1 MFIPRQLISE
11 KRSVSSNHLR
21 IGLFALGVV
30 FFCVLEAQAQLFG
43 SRQMGNPLIRKSAP
57 GGGEFAGNLGMVQGN
72 ERFIRG
78 NRRASDFV
86 GADNREAQGFVGQVN
101 AANLNPAQI
110 PTTLGT
116 PQRANR
122 APQINRP
129 AQRHRPNTLHY
140 PTLELGFQPE
150 PEALQRLAASAAEQ
164 IAQSLDERFGSR
176 IEVLVEERT
185 AILRGEVDSADA
197 SRLAELMAGFEPGV
211 SSVRNELR
219 VNSAANPSSS
229 ANQGSEATPGK

>member
-1 MFIPRQLISE
+1 MLFH
-11 KRSVSSNHLR
+11 HLQ
-21 IGLFALGVV
+21 IGGLALA
-30 FFCVLEAQAQLFG
+30 VLLLCDTAAHAQLFG
-43 SRQMGNPLIRKSAP
+43 ARQMGNPLIRQNAA
-57 GGGEFAGNLGMVQGN
+57 GGGEFAGTVGMVQGN

-101 AANLNPAQI
+101 AANLNAAQV

-116 PQRANR
+116 QRRPNQ

-140 PTLELGFQPE
+140 PPLELGFQPE
-150 PEALQRLAASAAEQ
+150 PEALQQLAASAAER

-176 IEVLVEERT
+176 IEVSVEERT

-197 SRLAELMAGFEPGV
+197 SRLAALMAGFEPGI
-211 SSVRNELR
+211 STVRNELR
-219 VNSAANPSSS
+219 VNPGSA
-229 ANQGSEATPGK
+229 PGK

>member
-1 MFIPRQLISE
+1 
-11 KRSVSSNHLR
+11 
-21 IGLFALGVV
+21 
-30 FFCVLEAQAQLFG
+30 
-43 SRQMGNPLIRKSAP
+43 
-57 GGGEFAGNLGMVQGN
+57 MVQGN

-101 AANLNPAQI
+101 AANLNAAQV

-116 PQRANR
+116 QRRPNQ

-140 PTLELGFQPE
+140 PPLELGFQPE
-150 PEALQRLAASAAEQ
+150 PEAVQQLAASAAER

-176 IEVLVEERT
+176 IEVSVEERT

-197 SRLAELMAGFEPGV
+197 SRLAALMAGFEPGI
-211 SSVRNELR
+211 STVRNELR
-219 VNSAANPSSS
+219 VNPGSA
-229 ANQGSEATPGK
+229 PGK

>member
-21 IGLFALGVV
+21 MGLLALGVV

-43 SRQMGNPLIRKSAP
+43 SRQMGNPLIRQSAP
-57 GGGEFAGNLGMVQGN
+57 GGGEFAGNIGMVQGN

-101 AANLNPAQI
+101 AANLNPSQI

-219 VNSAANPSSS
+219 VNSAANQSSS
-229 ANQGSEATPGK
+229 ANQGSEATAGK

>member
-43 SRQMGNPLIRKSAP
+43 SRQMGNPLIRQSAP
-57 GGGEFAGNLGMVQGN
+57 GGGEFAGNIGMVQGN

-229 ANQGSEATPGK
+229 ANQGSEATAGK

>member
-43 SRQMGNPLIRKSAP
+43 SRQMGNPLIRQSAP
-57 GGGEFAGNLGMVQGN
+57 GGGEFAGNIGMVQGN

-176 IEVLVEERT
+176 IEVSVEERT

-229 ANQGSEATPGK
+229 ANQGSEATAGK